1 MKRLLQVV
9 EGVEGD
15 QHADSADQ
23 HSPALQSEM
32 PGGELEQ
39 QGYRHDHAAHEVGD
53 GGGDR
58 GAQVGAKL
66 LGGDGDKDRPVAA
79 STLLAN

>member
-1 MKRLLQVV
+1 M
-9 EGVEGD
+9 
-15 QHADSADQ
+15 
-23 HSPALQSEM
+23 PA
-32 PGGELEQ
+32 GELEQ
-39 QGYRHDHAAHEVGD
+39 QGDRHDHAAHEVGD